1 MEYDVFISHASEDK
15 ADVARPLAM
24 HLQGLGL
31 KVWLDELELTLG
43 DSLRRK
49 IDQGLSRSR
58 YGLVIL
64 SPGFFSKEWPNK
76 ELDGLVA
83 REDGRAKVILPVWHN
98 VSSADIIKFSPTLA
112 VKLAV
117 STSLGLAHVADRVF
131 DAVRREKA
139 QVLDPIEVV
148 RQSEAQVLEQ
158 LRKRMII
165 SDSSWQLRETF
176 YELEAYLAKYP
187 HSPQARMLKNT
198 MHAALLRAE
207 AMERPVP
214 RKRGTVEGAPPALS
228 TPLRILSLAFL
239 VGLVVLVLVILVGI
253 LW

>member
-1 MEYDVFISHASEDK
+1 LIAVPDDSYCG
-15 ADVARPLAM
+15 PL
-24 HLQGLGL
+24 H
-31 KVWLDELELTLG
+31 
-43 DSLRRK
+43 
-49 IDQGLSRSR
+49 
-58 YGLVIL
+58 VIL

-112 VKLAV
+112 DKLAV

-187 HSPQARMLKNT
+187 YSPQARMLKNT

-207 AMERPVP
+207 AMECPVSRPSE
-214 RKRGTVEGAPPALS
+214 RAPPALS
-228 TPLRILSLAFL
+228 TPLRILGLAFL